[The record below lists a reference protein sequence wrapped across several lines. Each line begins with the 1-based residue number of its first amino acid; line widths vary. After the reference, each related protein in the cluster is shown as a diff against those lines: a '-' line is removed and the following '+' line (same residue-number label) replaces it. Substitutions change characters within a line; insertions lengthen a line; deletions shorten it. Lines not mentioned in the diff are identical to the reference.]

1 MTLRIPQNCHVK
13 KSEYSSR
20 SRIQG
25 KVFLNDQSAEQETS
39 ADTNDFNH
47 SSKDYVNFIS
57 TYLSAQLMSTQN
69 DDQNS
74 GR

>member
-13 KSEYSSR
+13 KSEYSR
-20 SRIQG
+20 

-57 TYLSAQLMSTQN
+57 TYLSAQLMSIQN